1 MSSYGWLL
9 LPFCA
14 VVYAQDPFEIV
25 IFEYEPLPRGAYT
38 YEAHVNYVLE
48 GTTVYAGSVAPLQDQ
63 LHFSSELTAGVT
75 DWMRMGV
82 VELSA
87 VVPGRGMEYAGF
99 RILPH
104 FYAPRSWHLPVNLGF
119 VAEFS
124 FECPLFDEDTRDV
137 ELRGI
142 VEKHIGRL
150 QLDSNWVMERALHGP
165 DTRAGWEFQP
175 SGRIGWKATD
185 KLTPSLEYYSSLGP
199 LGNILPARQQIHLFF
214 PGADWKIDERLTW
227 SFGVGVGATDAASRV
242 ILKSRFEIEFGRKHD

>member
-38 YEAHVNYVLE
+38 YEAHVNY
-48 GTTVYAGSVAPLQDQ
+48 
-63 LHFSSELTAGVT
+63 
-75 DWMRMGV
+75 
-82 VELSA
+82 
-87 VVPGRGMEYAGF
+87 
-99 RILPH
+99 
-104 FYAPRSWHLPVNLGF
+104 
-119 VAEFS
+119 
-124 FECPLFDEDTRDV
+124 
-137 ELRGI
+137 
-142 VEKHIGRL
+142 
-150 QLDSNWVMERALHGP
+150 ALHGP

-175 SGRIGWKATD
+175 SGRIGWRATD